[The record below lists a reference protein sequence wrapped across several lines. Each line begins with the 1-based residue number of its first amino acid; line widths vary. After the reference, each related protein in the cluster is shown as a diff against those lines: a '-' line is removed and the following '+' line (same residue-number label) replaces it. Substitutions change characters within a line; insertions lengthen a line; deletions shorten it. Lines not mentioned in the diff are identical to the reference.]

1 MESADKISRFFNNS
15 PKRKLALEWWIDELF
30 TQHEKR
36 KKVKDMC
43 HTRWEE
49 RHEAFEVFMDLFM
62 PITCCLEEIVNSS
75 PADWNSETRS
85 DAQSFFLTIFRFS
98 FVVALVLTEKVL
110 SYVKGLSVKLQSCY
124 VDVIRA
130 HKNIENVKSTLRS
143 NVENFHRKAYG
154 EALLLCQSVGIEE
167 STPRVTSRQQHCQ
180 NIPSSNSNDYYKCTT
195 TIPLLDHLISELNAR
210 FDVNSSKIVHTQK
223 SVASIYRPCISENRI

>member
-1 MESADKISRFFNNS
+1 
-15 PKRKLALEWWIDELF
+15 
-30 TQHEKR
+30 
-36 KKVKDMC
+36 MC
-43 HTRWEE
+43 CTRWEE

-110 SYVKGLSVKLQSCY
+110 SYVKGLSVKLQSRY
-124 VDVIRA
+124 VDVIHA
-130 HKNIENVKSTLRS
+130 HKNIENVKSTLGKLR
-143 NVENFHRKAYG
+143 YG

-180 NIPSSNSNDYYKCTT
+180 NIPSNNSSDYYKCTT
-195 TIPLLDHLISELNAR
+195 TIPYLTTLLVS
-210 FDVNSSKIVHTQK
+210 
-223 SVASIYRPCISENRI
+223 